1 MMLLFGALAF
11 ILWGVSTLTKEKIS
25 KNLTNVLNYIALV
38 LAIVGFIGVV
48 PLMLI
53 PKESFVV
60 DIDYIPIHNVQD
72 LTVTCCND
80 VYVFEDGYGNL
91 FAIPKERANINT
103 FPDEELQ
110 ITSISKVIIGEHYPD
125 SVIFWLD
132 FGLLKIKEPIY
143 TYREEFGFFIPESS
157 LKFSPENNYK
167 IISEL
172 TQEGSEGEE
181 VK

>member
-1 MMLLFGALAF
+1 MMLLFGALSL
-11 ILWGVSTLTKEKIS
+11 ILWGVSTFTRKKNSE
-25 KNLTNVLNYIALV
+25 NLTNVLQHIALV
-38 LAIVGFIGVV
+38 LAIVGFIAIG
-48 PLMLI
+48 PLLQI
-53 PKESFVV
+53 PKENIVV

-110 ITSISKVIIGEHYPD
+110 ITSISKVITGEHYPD

-132 FGLLKIKEPIY
+132 FGLLKIREPIY

-157 LKFSPENNYK
+157 LKFSSENNYK
-167 IISEL
+167 IISKL
-172 TQEGSEGEE
+172 PQEGSEGEE